1 MAPETADPGNEA
13 ATSGSVDLELEVVA
27 GDANG
32 ETITVADELVIGRH
46 APGLGMVAND
56 VELSREHSRIV
67 RGEDGAYTI
76 EDLGSTNGT
85 FVNGSRVESVQA
97 LALGDTIEVGTAGL
111 LVKSLP
117 TPPTP
122 PGQETSVRGVAP
134 VALPVLDLRLRV
146 DFEAREVHLSSDGE
160 PAVRLAFDSGRWR
173 IEAEG

>member
-1 MAPETADPGNEA
+1 VPQVTLAIVEGQEA
-13 ATSGSVDLELEVVA
+13 GRQIPLSG
-27 GDANG
+27 
-32 ETITVADELVIGRH
+32 TVLIGRDPSADVVVEDAEVSTRH
-46 APGLGMVAND
+46 ASFAPSEG
-56 VELSREHSRIV
+56 
-67 RGEDGAYTI
+67 GAVV